1 MANQSNISMS
11 LDPDIIEDIAAEM
24 GISSAFVEKD
34 WYAVQALKALA
45 EHESDGFQAI
55 FSGGTSLSK
64 GYGLIQRFSEDL
76 DFRCL
81 ALRSGSAGQ
90 MRKLRRAYRG
100 GILGAVESV
109 DVLVLDRDQVTVASN
124 YVKFEL
130 GYPQNHDT
138 SASLRAGLQIE
149 FSFTQPRLEA
159 EVRQVQSFVSY
170 YTETEPEVE
179 ILCLPPIE
187 TAADKLSAW
196 TWRVL
201 KRDRSAHGDDPAMIR
216 HLHDISALISVI
228 RGDQEL
234 FVDVAE
240 SSFEGDRQTGKRDTQ
255 APFTESIQEAIECL
269 DNDEEYREEYRQFVD
284 AMSYADDD
292 ESVDFD
298 SAVDTLQEVAAL
310 FE

>member
-1 MANQSNISMS
+1 M
-11 LDPDIIEDIAAEM
+11 II
-24 GISSAFVEKD
+24 
-34 WYAVQALKALA
+34 
-45 EHESDGFQAI
+45 H
-55 FSGGTSLSK
+55 SK
-64 GYGLIQRFSEDL
+64 SPKPLCHYI
-76 DFRCL
+76 
-81 ALRSGSAGQ
+81 
-90 MRKLRRAYRG
+90 
-100 GILGAVESV
+100 
-109 DVLVLDRDQVTVASN
+109 
-124 YVKFEL
+124 
-130 GYPQNHDT
+130 
-138 SASLRAGLQIE
+138 
-149 FSFTQPRLEA
+149 
-159 EVRQVQSFVSY
+159 QSFISY

-187 TAADKLSAW
+187 TAADKLSAL

-216 HLHDISALISVI
+216 HLHDIAALISVI
-228 RGDQEL
+228 REDEEL
-234 FVDVAE
+234 FVE

-298 SAVDTLQEVAAL
+298 SAVEILQEVAAL